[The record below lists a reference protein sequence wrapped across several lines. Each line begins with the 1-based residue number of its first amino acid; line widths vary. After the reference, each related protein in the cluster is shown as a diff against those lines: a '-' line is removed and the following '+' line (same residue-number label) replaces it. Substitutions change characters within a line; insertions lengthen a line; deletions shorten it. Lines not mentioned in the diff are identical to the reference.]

1 MKHRSVPGVTLL
13 AITMISPFCAM
24 QCAGQDGTPTAA
36 SGDRPVAQQSDQPA
50 LQRRNPRYKL
60 CTGDSFD
67 LTFPLTPE
75 FNQVGGPTG
84 SAAGTVTGAV
94 GGVIIQPDGYISLA
108 GVGDIYAAGKTIPE
122 LTESIQTAYSKIL
135 HDPVVN
141 ITLKDFE
148 KPYFMALGQV
158 GKPGKYD
165 LRGETTLTQ
174 GVALAGGFTT
184 KGAKTSQVLLFRQ
197 VSDDWMEVRKID
209 VKKMLNG
216 KDLREDVH
224 LRPGDLIYVPTST
237 YAKVEEYIPKANLG
251 LYVPIGQ

>member
-1 MKHRSVPGVTLL
+1 MKLRSVLDVSLL
-13 AITMISPFCAM
+13 GIVLISPLSVMLCT
-24 QCAGQDGTPTAA
+24 GQDAPSPAGD
-36 SGDRPVAQQSDQPA
+36 GDRPVGQPSDHPA

-60 CTGDSFD
+60 CVGDSFD

-75 FNQVGGPTG
+75 FNQIG
-84 SAAGTVTGAV
+84 SANGSVAGTLTGAV
-94 GGVIIQPDGYISLA
+94 GGVIIQPDGYVSLV

-122 LTESIQTAYSKIL
+122 LTENIQTAYSKIL

-174 GVALAGGFTT
+174 GVALAGGFTP

-197 VSDDWMEVRKID
+197 VSDDWLEVRKID

-224 LRPGDLIYVPTST
+224 LRPGDMIFVPTSL

>member
-1 MKHRSVPGVTLL
+1 MKRVSILGVALL
-13 AITMISPFCAM
+13 GVAVISPLGAMLCAE
-24 QCAGQDGTPTAA
+24 QDAPSPGG
-36 SGDRPVAQQSDQPA
+36 SGDRPVGQQSDQPA

-60 CTGDSFD
+60 CSGDSFD

-75 FNQVGGPTG
+75 FNQIGGATG
-84 SAAGTVTGAV
+84 SVAGTLTGVV
-94 GGVIIQPDGYISLA
+94 GGVIIQPDGYISLV

-174 GVALAGGFTT
+174 GVALAGGFTP

-224 LRPGDLIYVPTST
+224 LRPGDMIFVPTST

>member
-1 MKHRSVPGVTLL
+1 MKLRSILDVTLL
-13 AITMISPFCAM
+13 GIVLISPLSVIL
-24 QCAGQDGTPTAA
+24 CAGQDAPSPAGG
-36 SGDRPVAQQSDQPA
+36 GDRPVGQPSDQPA

-75 FNQVGGPTG
+75 FNQIGGASGTV
-84 SAAGTVTGAV
+84 AGTLTGAV
-94 GGVIIQPDGYISLA
+94 GGVIIQPDGYVSLV

-122 LTESIQTAYSKIL
+122 LTENIQTAYSKIL

-141 ITLKDFE
+141 ITLKDFQ

-174 GVALAGGFTT
+174 GVALAGGFTP

-197 VSDDWMEVRKID
+197 ASDDWLEVRKID

-224 LRPGDLIYVPTST
+224 LRPGDMIYVPTSV